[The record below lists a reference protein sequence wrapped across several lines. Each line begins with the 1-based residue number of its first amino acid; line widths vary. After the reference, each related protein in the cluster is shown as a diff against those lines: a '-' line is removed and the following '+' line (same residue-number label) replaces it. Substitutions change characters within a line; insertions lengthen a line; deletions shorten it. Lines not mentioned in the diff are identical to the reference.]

1 MVPTRTRVPVP
12 AGVATRARR
21 SPPPVPLSEAAITRR
36 AVALSTTATCPSLR
50 GSVSGGCGQSCRS
63 LSTFG
68 RGFYR
73 ITRCSRSE
81 SRPQVNMIDL
91 EAGLAR
97 NTRGGQNQTRLER
110 GTQGRAVRCA
120 RAGMGSEVAS
130 RNAKSVSP
138 LADSPLQHWCKSVPA
153 TWVLRATTARFV
165 KVSATCKNVSR
176 LLSSST
182 GKRL

>member
-1 MVPTRTRVPVP
+1 MTGVVLDPARARVPVP
-12 AGVATRARR
+12 AGCDPCPKISATRALVRGCDHK
-21 SPPPVPLSEAAITRR
+21 AG
-36 AVALSTTATCPSLR
+36 VALSTTATCPSLR

-73 ITRCSRSE
+73 ITRCSRSK

-110 GTQGRAVRCA
+110 RSQGRAVRCA
-120 RAGMGSEVAS
+120 RAGMGE
-130 RNAKSVSP
+130 
-138 LADSPLQHWCKSVPA
+138 
-153 TWVLRATTARFV
+153 
-165 KVSATCKNVSR
+165 
-176 LLSSST
+176 
-182 GKRL
+182 